1 MEKDNRLTQEQL
13 KEILTKAQ
21 KEAHKIDN
29 VTDFLSLIEAQVKRA
44 TGMYKDEL
52 EA

>member
-1 MEKDNRLTQEQL
+1 MDRCSRLTQEQL

-44 TGMYKDEL
+44 TGMYQEEL